1 MNVLRPILKML
12 RIGNDPNSFNDQAE
26 LANIPIDQDFAMAED
41 LIDAV
46 KSLLVHNIRLMKKP
60 GSHGMLRLF
69 QEQLWFVAQ
78 IWARSRDQSRQAG
91 RFGLFP
97 EVDSSDDDAGESDH
111 DTSRDSDDAA
121 ADDRR
126 EENVVAI
133 PF

>member
-1 MNVLRPILKML
+1 ML

-78 IWARSRDQSRQAG
+78 IWARSRDQGRQAG
-91 RFGLFP
+91 RQVRPPIPASLSNAEFSP
-97 EVDSSDDDAGESDH
+97 VPSSEQTPPLTTDPSKHRALELSC
-111 DTSRDSDDAA
+111 
-121 ADDRR
+121 
-126 EENVVAI
+126 
-133 PF
+133 